1 MANTTW
7 VTTPISIFVAKT
19 LQGVIDTFKQ
29 VASNTDDV
37 IIGLGEAVIREDTSV
52 RSYDVEKLYPSI
64 SQDRATESIRRC
76 ITKYYVQFPIHRWG
90 AFVEFL
96 MALIGIIFS
105 AQFAMLSCDEKKYFR
120 QTRGISTGLACG
132 SQLANMFLSCLD
144 ETIIAS
150 FGADIALYK
159 RYIEDILIVAHN
171 VALHSFLEIMNSFDP
186 DIRITH
192 DSSETD
198 KETSFLD
205 VYIDITGG
213 YVHYST
219 YRKPMCMY
227 DYLPFSSWHDRNCKL
242 GIFKEEVFRLLK
254 TNLQEDDFL

>member
-1 MANTTW
+1 
-7 VTTPISIFVAKT
+7 
-19 LQGVIDTFKQ
+19 
-29 VASNTDDV
+29 
-37 IIGLGEAVIREDTSV
+37 
-52 RSYDVEKLYPSI
+52 
-64 SQDRATESIRRC
+64 
-76 ITKYYVQFPIHRWG
+76 
-90 AFVEFL
+90 
-96 MALIGIIFS
+96 
-105 AQFAMLSCDEKKYFR
+105 
-120 QTRGISTGLACG
+120 
-132 SQLANMFLSCLD
+132 MFLSYLD

-159 RYIEDILIVAHN
+159 RYIDDILIVAHN

-219 YRKPMCMY
+219 YRKSMCMY
-227 DYLPFSSWHDRNCKL
+227 DYLPFASCHDRNCKH
-242 GIFKEEVFRLLK
+242 GIITRELVKLLE
-254 TNLQEDDFL
+254 TNLQEADFEKQYEFTYR